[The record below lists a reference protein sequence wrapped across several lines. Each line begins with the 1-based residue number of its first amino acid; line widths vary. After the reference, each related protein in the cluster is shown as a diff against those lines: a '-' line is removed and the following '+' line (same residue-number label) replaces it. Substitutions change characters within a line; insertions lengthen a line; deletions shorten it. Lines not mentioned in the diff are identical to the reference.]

1 MAACRVAA
9 IVLMLGLASTA
20 QAELVAFADG
30 RVLKADDAYLDGST
44 IVIELRGGGT
54 LRVPAIRVDR
64 VIADEVDEDSTPIT
78 DFADCP
84 WAWDG
89 EPLPSGIPYRQEI
102 TTAAKAA
109 DIQPWLLVAVVRA
122 ESNFDPM
129 AVSRAGAAGLAQLMP
144 ATASDRGVVD
154 VFDPE
159 QNLRAGA
166 AHLRAL
172 LERFDSLTLA
182 LAAYNA
188 GPATVDRYQGVPPY
202 RETRNY
208 VRNVTRWFCG
218 EASSSG

>member
-1 MAACRVAA
+1 MAPRLMAAM
-9 IVLMLGLASTA
+9 VLLLGMVSSA

-30 RVLKADDAYLDGST
+30 RVLKADDAYLEGST

-54 LRVPAIRVDR
+54 LRVPATRVDR
-64 VIADEVDEDSTPIT
+64 VIADEIDDDSTPIP

-84 WAWDG
+84 WGWDG
-89 EPLPSGIPYRQEI
+89 ESLPNGIPYREEI
-102 TTAAKAA
+102 TAAAQAA

-129 AVSRAGAAGLAQLMP
+129 AISRAGAAGLAQLMP
-144 ATASDRGVVD
+144 ATASDRGVAD

-159 QNLRAGA
+159 QNLHAGA

-172 LERFDSLTLA
+172 LERFESLTLA

-188 GPATVDRYQGVPPY
+188 GPATVDRYDGVPPY

-208 VRNVTRWFCG
+208 VRKVTKWFCG
-218 EASSSG
+218 EPSGSS